1 MGPILSCWSQ
11 SEQQQFCTKQK
22 GVFIIWY
29 VLYCPNQREEE
40 IVQACKRH
48 LTKEAL
54 QDAFVFTYDRMRRY
68 NGAWHLER
76 QPLFPHYLFLE
87 SRSEEK
93 LMEELKLYSKVFDVL
108 GSGGSLIR
116 VEPEEEKL
124 LRTLCGRGHHSQMSR
139 GYIRNGQTVVT
150 EGPLQG
156 RENLI
161 RKIDRHK
168 RIARVGM
175 PVMGCLREM
184 QVGLEKAELR

>member
-1 MGPILSCWSQ
+1 M
-11 SEQQQFCTKQK
+11 
-22 GVFIIWY
+22 
-29 VLYCPNQREEE
+29 
-40 IVQACKRH
+40 
-48 LTKEAL
+48 TKEAL

-184 QVGLEKAELR
+184 HVGLEIVSKS